1 MKQKEGKVL
10 ESKRVLEVEA
20 ISKRIG
26 KKNIINDAS
35 FTVDGG
41 KVTGLLG
48 PNGAGKTT
56 IIRMLVGLMCH
67 DEGKIQI
74 NGQSISTNFKEAM
87 AHVGAIVENPEFY
100 NYMTGLENLKQYVRM
115 SLKPVTDEALNQV
128 IRSVHL
134 ENNINQKVKT
144 YSLGMR
150 QRLGVAQAILHQ
162 PDLLL
167 LDEPMNGLDPKGM
180 REFREMIQ
188 NLKNQGVGV
197 LISSH
202 QLSDME
208 LLCDDLVLVQKGE
221 ITYVGPMNNPED
233 EKKWTVLLETNQQQ
247 QALDFL
253 KELEYAATVDGNY
266 IKIELKEDTRT
277 LLVKQL
283 VDNGIDIK
291 EFKVHVD
298 SLEENFL
305 RWTEDGGL

>member
-1 MKQKEGKVL
+1 M
-10 ESKRVLEVEA
+10 LEVEA

-26 KKNIINDAS
+26 KKTIINGAS

-56 IIRMLVGLMCH
+56 IIRMLVGLMRH

-221 ITYVGPMNNPED
+221 ITYVDPMNNPED
-233 EKKWTVLLETNQQQ
+233 EKMDSITRNESAATGIR
-247 QALDFL
+247 FL
-253 KELEYAATVDGNY
+253 KRA
-266 IKIELKEDTRT
+266 
-277 LLVKQL
+277 
-283 VDNGIDIK
+283 
-291 EFKVHVD
+291 
-298 SLEENFL
+298 
-305 RWTEDGGL
+305 

>member
-1 MKQKEGKVL
+1 MEKQQVL
-10 ESKRVLEVEA
+10 EVKNISKRV
-20 ISKRIG
+20 G
-26 KKNIINDAS
+26 KKMIINDAS
-35 FTVDGG
+35 FTVERG

-56 IIRMLVGLMCH
+56 IIRMLVGLMSH
-67 DEGKIQI
+67 DEG
-74 NGQSISTNFKEAM
+74 SIRIDSQVLSTNFKEAM
-87 AHVGAIVENPEFY
+87 THVGAIVENPEFY
-100 NYMTGLENLKQYVRM
+100 NYMTGMENLKQYARM
-115 SLKPVTDEALNQV
+115 APKTITDDKLNQV

-134 ENNINQKVKT
+134 ENNIDQKVKT

-188 NLKNQGVGV
+188 NLKNHGVGV

-208 LLCDDLVLVQKGE
+208 LLCDNLVIVQKGE
-221 ITYVGPMNNPED
+221 ITYVGPMDNPE
-233 EKKWTVLLETNQQQ
+233 EESKLSVLLETDKQE
-247 QALDFL
+247 QAQTILLADH
-253 KELEYAATVDGNY
+253 YNVTVAGSY
-266 IKIELKEDTRT
+266 LKIELNEDTRT
-277 LLVKQL
+277 TLVKQL
-283 VDNGIDIK
+283 VDAGIGIK
-291 EFKVHVD
+291 ELKVHVD

>member
-1 MKQKEGKVL
+1 MENKQVL
-10 ESKRVLEVEA
+10 NVET
-20 ISKRIG
+20 ISKHIG
-26 KKNIINDAS
+26 KKKIIKEAS
-35 FTVDGG
+35 FTVVSG

-56 IIRMLVGLMCH
+56 IIRMLVGLMSH
-67 DEGKIQI
+67 DQGSIQI
-74 NGQSISTNFKEAM
+74 NGQSLSTNFKEAM

-100 NYMTGLENLKQYVRM
+100 NYMTGRENLMQYARM
-115 SLKPVTDEALNQV
+115 AQKPITDEALNQV
-128 IRSVHL
+128 ISSVHL
-134 ENNINQKVKT
+134 ENNIDQKVKT

-188 NLKNQGVGV
+188 ALKAQGVGV

-208 LLCDDLVLVQKGE
+208 LLCDDLVIVQKGE
-221 ITYVGPMNNPED
+221 ITYVGPMNNPAD
-233 EKKWTVLLETNQQQ
+233 ENKLVLLVETDQQK

-253 KELEYAATVDGNY
+253 KEADYVVSVDGNY
-266 IKIELKEDTRT
+266 LKIELSEDTRT
-277 LLVKQL
+277 VLVKQL
-283 VDNGIDIK
+283 VENGIGIK
-291 EFKVHVD
+291 ELKVHVD

>member
-1 MKQKEGKVL
+1 M

>member
-1 MKQKEGKVL
+1 MEKQQVL
-10 ESKRVLEVEA
+10 EVKNISKRV
-20 ISKRIG
+20 G
-26 KKNIINDAS
+26 KKMIINDAS
-35 FTVDGG
+35 FTVERG

-56 IIRMLVGLMCH
+56 IIRMLVGLMSH
-67 DEGKIQI
+67 DEG
-74 NGQSISTNFKEAM
+74 SIMIDNQVLSTNFKEAM
-87 AHVGAIVENPEFY
+87 THVGAIVENPEFY
-100 NYMTGLENLKQYVRM
+100 NYMTGMENLKQYARM
-115 SLKPVTDEALNQV
+115 APKSITDDMLNQV

-134 ENNINQKVKT
+134 ENNIDQKVKT

-188 NLKNQGVGV
+188 NLKNHGVGV

-208 LLCDDLVLVQKGE
+208 LLCDDLVIVQKGQ
-221 ITYVGPMNNPED
+221 ITYVGPMNNPE
-233 EKKWTVLLETNQQQ
+233 EESKLIVLLETDQQE
-247 QALDFL
+247 QAQTILLADH
-253 KELEYAATVDGNY
+253 YNVAVAGNY
-266 IKIELKEDTRT
+266 LKIELNKDTRT
-277 LLVKQL
+277 TLIKQL
-283 VDNGIDIK
+283 VDAGIGIK
-291 EFKVHVD
+291 ELKVHVD

>member
-1 MKQKEGKVL
+1 MENKQVL
-10 ESKRVLEVEA
+10 EVKNISKRV
-20 ISKRIG
+20 G
-26 KKNIINDAS
+26 KKTIIKDAS
-35 FTVDGG
+35 FTVKSG

-56 IIRMLVGLMCH
+56 IIRMLVGLMSH
-67 DEGKIQI
+67 DAGSIQI
-74 NGQSISTNFKEAM
+74 DGQSLSTNFKEAM

-100 NYMTGLENLKQYVRM
+100 NYMTGMENLKQYVRM
-115 SLKPVTDEALNQV
+115 SPKPITDDELIQV
-128 IRSVHL
+128 IHSVHL
-134 ENNINQKVKT
+134 ENNIDQKVKT

-188 NLKNQGVGV
+188 ALKNQGVGV

-208 LLCDDLVLVQKGE
+208 LLCDDLVIVQKGE
-221 ITYVGPMNNPED
+221 ITYVGPMNNQED
-233 EKKWTVLLETNQQQ
+233 ENKLILLLETDQQ
-247 QALDFL
+247 QAALSFL
-253 KELEYAATVDGNY
+253 KEQEYSVNVDGNY
-266 IKIELKEDTRT
+266 LKIELLEDTRT
-277 LLVKQL
+277 VLVKQL
-283 VDNGIDIK
+283 VDKGIGIK
-291 EFKVHVD
+291 ELKVHVD

>member
-1 MKQKEGKVL
+1 MEIKQVL
-10 ESKRVLEVEA
+10 NVETISKRV
-20 ISKRIG
+20 G
-26 KKNIINDAS
+26 KKMIVKEAT
-35 FTVDGG
+35 FTVASG

-56 IIRMLVGLMCH
+56 IIRMLVGLMSH
-67 DEGKIQI
+67 DGGSIQI
-74 NGQSISTNFKEAM
+74 NGQSLSTNFKEAM

-115 SLKPVTDEALNQV
+115 AQKSITDEELNQV

-134 ENNINQKVKT
+134 ENNIQQKVKT

-188 NLKNQGVGV
+188 TLKKQGVGV

-208 LLCDDLVLVQKGE
+208 LLCDDLVIVQKGE

-233 EKKWTVLLETNQQQ
+233 ESKLILLVETDNQQ
-247 QALDFL
+247 QALEFL
-253 KELEYAATVDGNY
+253 KEQGYVASLDGTYLNV
-266 IKIELKEDTRT
+266 ELSEDCRI

-283 VDNGIDIK
+283 VEKGIGIK
-291 EFKVHVD
+291 ELKVHVD

>member
-1 MKQKEGKVL
+1 MEKQQVL
-10 ESKRVLEVEA
+10 EVKNISKRV
-20 ISKRIG
+20 G
-26 KKNIINDAS
+26 KKMIINDAS
-35 FTVDGG
+35 FTVERG

-56 IIRMLVGLMCH
+56 IIRMLVGLMSH
-67 DEGKIQI
+67 DEG
-74 NGQSISTNFKEAM
+74 SIRIDSQVLSTNFKEAM
-87 AHVGAIVENPEFY
+87 THVGAIVENPEFY
-100 NYMTGLENLKQYVRM
+100 NYMTGMENLKQYARM
-115 SLKPVTDEALNQV
+115 APKTITDDKLNQV

-134 ENNINQKVKT
+134 ENNIDQKVKT

-188 NLKNQGVGV
+188 NLKNHGVGV

-208 LLCDDLVLVQKGE
+208 LLCDNLVIVQKGE
-221 ITYVGPMNNPED
+221 ITYVGPMDNPE
-233 EKKWTVLLETNQQQ
+233 EESKLIVLLETDKQE
-247 QALDFL
+247 QAQTILLADH
-253 KELEYAATVDGNY
+253 YNVTVAGSY
-266 IKIELKEDTRT
+266 LKIELNEDTRT
-277 LLVKQL
+277 TLVKQL
-283 VDNGIDIK
+283 VDAGIGIK
-291 EFKVHVD
+291 ELKVHVD

>member
-1 MKQKEGKVL
+1 MENKQVL
-10 ESKRVLEVEA
+10 EVKNISKRV
-20 ISKRIG
+20 G
-26 KKNIINDAS
+26 KKTIIKDAS
-35 FTVDGG
+35 FIVKSG

-56 IIRMLVGLMCH
+56 IIRMLVGLMSH
-67 DEGKIQI
+67 DEGSIQI
-74 NGQSISTNFKEAM
+74 NGQSLSTNFKEAM
-87 AHVGAIVENPEFY
+87 THVGAIVENPELY
-100 NYMTGLENLKQYVRM
+100 NYMTGMENLKQYVRM
-115 SLKPVTDEALNQV
+115 SPKQVSDEELYQV

-134 ENNINQKVKT
+134 ENNIDQKVKT

-188 NLKNQGVGV
+188 ALKNKGVGV

-208 LLCDDLVLVQKGE
+208 LLCDDLVIVQKGS
-221 ITYVGPMNNPED
+221 ITYVGPMNNPE
-233 EKKWTVLLETNQQQ
+233 EENKLVLLLETDQQQ
-247 QALDFL
+247 QALAYL
-253 KELEYAATVDGNY
+253 KEQGYVAVIDGSY
-266 IKIELKEDTRT
+266 LKIELAEDTRT
-277 LLVKQL
+277 TLVKQL
-283 VDNGIDIK
+283 VDLGIGIK
-291 EFKVHVD
+291 ELKVHVD

>member
-1 MKQKEGKVL
+1 MENKQVL
-10 ESKRVLEVEA
+10 NVET
-20 ISKRIG
+20 ISKHIG
-26 KKNIINDAS
+26 KKKIIKEAS
-35 FTVDGG
+35 FTVASG

-56 IIRMLVGLMCH
+56 IIRMLVGLMSH
-67 DEGKIQI
+67 DQGSIQI
-74 NGQSISTNFKEAM
+74 NGQSLSTNFKEAM
-87 AHVGAIVENPEFY
+87 VHVGAIVENPEFY
-100 NYMTGLENLKQYVRM
+100 NYMTGRENLMQYARM
-115 SLKPVTDEALNQV
+115 AQKTITDEALNQV
-128 IRSVHL
+128 ISSVHL
-134 ENNINQKVKT
+134 ENNIDQKVKT

-188 NLKNQGVGV
+188 ALKAQGVGV

-208 LLCDDLVLVQKGE
+208 LLCDDLVIVQKGE
-221 ITYVGPMNNPED
+221 ITYVGPMNNPAD
-233 EKKWTVLLETNQQQ
+233 ENKLVLLVETDQQK

-253 KELEYAATVDGNY
+253 KEADYVVSENGNY
-266 IKIELKEDTRT
+266 LKIELSEDTRT
-277 LLVKQL
+277 VLVKQL
-283 VDNGIDIK
+283 VENGIGIK
-291 EFKVHVD
+291 ELKVHVD

>member
-1 MKQKEGKVL
+1 MENKQVL
-10 ESKRVLEVEA
+10 NVET
-20 ISKRIG
+20 ISKHIG
-26 KKNIINDAS
+26 KKKIIKEAS
-35 FTVDGG
+35 FTVASG

-56 IIRMLVGLMCH
+56 IIRMLVGLMSH
-67 DEGKIQI
+67 DQGSIQI
-74 NGQSISTNFKEAM
+74 NGQSLSTNFKEAM

-100 NYMTGLENLKQYVRM
+100 NYMTGRENLMQYARM
-115 SLKPVTDEALNQV
+115 AQKTITDEALNQV
-128 IRSVHL
+128 ISSVHL
-134 ENNINQKVKT
+134 ENNIDQKVKT

-188 NLKNQGVGV
+188 ALKAQGVGV

-208 LLCDDLVLVQKGE
+208 LLCDDLVIVQKGE
-221 ITYVGPMNNPED
+221 ITYVGPMNNPAD
-233 EKKWTVLLETNQQQ
+233 ENKLVLLVETDQQK

-253 KELEYAATVDGNY
+253 KEADYVVSEDGNY
-266 IKIELKEDTRT
+266 LKIELSEDTRT
-277 LLVKQL
+277 VLVKQL
-283 VDNGIDIK
+283 VENGIGIK
-291 EFKVHVD
+291 ELKVHVD

>member
-1 MKQKEGKVL
+1 MMEKQQVL
-10 ESKRVLEVEA
+10 EVKNISKRV
-20 ISKRIG
+20 G
-26 KKNIINDAS
+26 KKMIINDAS
-35 FTVDGG
+35 FTVERG

-56 IIRMLVGLMCH
+56 IIRMLVGLMSH
-67 DEGKIQI
+67 DEG
-74 NGQSISTNFKEAM
+74 SIRIDSQVLSTNFKEAM
-87 AHVGAIVENPEFY
+87 THVGAIVENPEFY
-100 NYMTGLENLKQYVRM
+100 NYMTGMENLKQYARM
-115 SLKPVTDEALNQV
+115 APKTITDDKLNQV

-134 ENNINQKVKT
+134 ENNIDQKVKT

-188 NLKNQGVGV
+188 NLKNHGVGV

-208 LLCDDLVLVQKGE
+208 LLCDNLVIVQKGE
-221 ITYVGPMNNPED
+221 ITYVGPMDNPE
-233 EKKWTVLLETNQQQ
+233 EESKLIVLLETDKQE
-247 QALDFL
+247 QAQTILLADH
-253 KELEYAATVDGNY
+253 YNVTVAGSY
-266 IKIELKEDTRT
+266 LKIELNEDTRT
-277 LLVKQL
+277 TLVKQL
-283 VDNGIDIK
+283 VDAGIGIK
-291 EFKVHVD
+291 ELKVHVD

>member
-1 MKQKEGKVL
+1 MEKQQVL
-10 ESKRVLEVEA
+10 EVKNISKRV
-20 ISKRIG
+20 G
-26 KKNIINDAS
+26 KKMIINDAS
-35 FTVDGG
+35 FTVERG

-56 IIRMLVGLMCH
+56 IIRMLVGLMSH
-67 DEGKIQI
+67 DEG
-74 NGQSISTNFKEAM
+74 SIMIDNQVLSTNFKEAM
-87 AHVGAIVENPEFY
+87 THVGAIVENPEFY
-100 NYMTGLENLKQYVRM
+100 NYMTGMENLKQYARM
-115 SLKPVTDEALNQV
+115 APKSITDDRLNQV

-134 ENNINQKVKT
+134 ENNIDQKVKT

-188 NLKNQGVGV
+188 NLKNHGVGV

-208 LLCDDLVLVQKGE
+208 LLCDDLVIVQKGQ
-221 ITYVGPMNNPED
+221 ITYVGPMNNPE
-233 EKKWTVLLETNQQQ
+233 EESKLIVLLETDQQE
-247 QALDFL
+247 QAQTILLADH
-253 KELEYAATVDGNY
+253 YNVAVAGNY
-266 IKIELKEDTRT
+266 LKIELNEDTRT
-277 LLVKQL
+277 TLIKQL
-283 VDNGIDIK
+283 VDAGIGIK
-291 EFKVHVD
+291 ELKVHVD

>member
-1 MKQKEGKVL
+1 MENKQVL
-10 ESKRVLEVEA
+10 NVET
-20 ISKRIG
+20 ISKHIG
-26 KKNIINDAS
+26 KKKIIKEAS
-35 FTVDGG
+35 FTVASG

-56 IIRMLVGLMCH
+56 IIRMLVGLMSH
-67 DEGKIQI
+67 DQGSIQI
-74 NGQSISTNFKEAM
+74 NGQSLSTNFKEAM

-100 NYMTGLENLKQYVRM
+100 NYMTGRENLMQYVRM
-115 SLKPVTDEALNQV
+115 AQKTITDEALNQV
-128 IRSVHL
+128 ISSVHL
-134 ENNINQKVKT
+134 ENNIDQKVKT

-188 NLKNQGVGV
+188 ALKAQGVGV

-208 LLCDDLVLVQKGE
+208 LLCDDLVIVQKGE
-221 ITYVGPMNNPED
+221 ITYVGPMNNPAD
-233 EKKWTVLLETNQQQ
+233 ENKLVLLVETDQQK

-253 KELEYAATVDGNY
+253 KEADYVVSVDGNY
-266 IKIELKEDTRT
+266 LKIELSEDTRT
-277 LLVKQL
+277 VLVKQL
-283 VDNGIDIK
+283 VENGIGIK
-291 EFKVHVD
+291 ELKVHVD

>member
-1 MKQKEGKVL
+1 MENKQVL
-10 ESKRVLEVEA
+10 EVKKISKRV
-20 ISKRIG
+20 G
-26 KKNIINDAS
+26 KKTIIKDAS
-35 FTVDGG
+35 FTVKSG

-56 IIRMLVGLMCH
+56 IIRMLVGLMSH
-67 DEGKIQI
+67 DAGSIQI
-74 NGQSISTNFKEAM
+74 DGQSLSTNFKEAM

-100 NYMTGLENLKQYVRM
+100 NYMTGMENLKQYVRM
-115 SLKPVTDEALNQV
+115 SPKPITDDELIQV
-128 IRSVHL
+128 IHSVHL
-134 ENNINQKVKT
+134 ENNIDQKVKT

-188 NLKNQGVGV
+188 ALKNQGVGV

-208 LLCDDLVLVQKGE
+208 LLCDDLVIVQKGE
-221 ITYVGPMNNPED
+221 ITYVGPMNNQED
-233 EKKWTVLLETNQQQ
+233 ENKLILLLETDQQ
-247 QALDFL
+247 QAALSFL
-253 KELEYAATVDGNY
+253 KEQEYSVNVDGNY
-266 IKIELKEDTRT
+266 LKIELLEDTRT
-277 LLVKQL
+277 VLVKQL
-283 VDNGIDIK
+283 VDKGIGIK
-291 EFKVHVD
+291 ELKVHVD

>member
-1 MKQKEGKVL
+1 MENKQVL
-10 ESKRVLEVEA
+10 EVKNISKRV
-20 ISKRIG
+20 G
-26 KKNIINDAS
+26 KKTIIKDAS
-35 FTVDGG
+35 FIVKSG

-56 IIRMLVGLMCH
+56 IIRMLVGLMSH
-67 DEGKIQI
+67 DEGSIQI
-74 NGQSISTNFKEAM
+74 NGQSLSTNFKEAM
-87 AHVGAIVENPEFY
+87 THVGAIVENPEFY
-100 NYMTGLENLKQYVRM
+100 NYMTGMENLKQYVRM
-115 SLKPVTDEALNQV
+115 SPKKITDEELDQV
-128 IRSVHL
+128 IHSVHL
-134 ENNINQKVKT
+134 ENNIDQKVKT

-188 NLKNQGVGV
+188 SLKNKGVGV

-208 LLCDDLVLVQKGE
+208 LLCDDLVIVQKGE

-233 EKKWTVLLETNQQQ
+233 ENKLILLLETDQQ
-247 QALDFL
+247 QAALSFL
-253 KELEYAATVDGNY
+253 KEQDYVVNVEGNY
-266 IKIELKEDTRT
+266 LKVELPEDTRT
-277 LLVKQL
+277 VLVKQL
-283 VDNGIDIK
+283 VDKGIGIK
-291 EFKVHVD
+291 ELKVHVD

>member
-1 MKQKEGKVL
+1 MENKQVL
-10 ESKRVLEVEA
+10 NVET
-20 ISKRIG
+20 ISKHIG
-26 KKNIINDAS
+26 KKKIIKEAS
-35 FTVDGG
+35 FTVASG

-56 IIRMLVGLMCH
+56 IIRMLVGLMSH
-67 DEGKIQI
+67 DQGSIQI
-74 NGQSISTNFKEAM
+74 NGQSLSTNFKEAR

-100 NYMTGLENLKQYVRM
+100 NYMTGRENLMQYVRM
-115 SLKPVTDEALNQV
+115 AQKTITDEALNQV
-128 IRSVHL
+128 ISSVHL
-134 ENNINQKVKT
+134 ENNIDQKVKT

-188 NLKNQGVGV
+188 ALKAQGVGV

-208 LLCDDLVLVQKGE
+208 LLCDDLVIVQKGE
-221 ITYVGPMNNPED
+221 ITYVGPMNNPAD
-233 EKKWTVLLETNQQQ
+233 ENKLVLLVETDQQK

-253 KELEYAATVDGNY
+253 KEADYVVSVDGNY
-266 IKIELKEDTRT
+266 LKIELSEDTRT
-277 LLVKQL
+277 VLVKQL
-283 VDNGIDIK
+283 VENGIGIK
-291 EFKVHVD
+291 ELKVHVD

>member
-1 MKQKEGKVL
+1 MENKQ
-10 ESKRVLEVEA
+10 VLEVKN
-20 ISKRIG
+20 ISKSVG
-26 KKNIINDAS
+26 KKTIIKDAS
-35 FTVDGG
+35 FNVKSG

-56 IIRMLVGLMCH
+56 IIRMLVGLMSH
-67 DEGKIQI
+67 DAGSIQI
-74 NGQSISTNFKEAM
+74 DGQSLSTNFKEAM

-100 NYMTGLENLKQYVRM
+100 NYMTGMENLKQYVRM
-115 SLKPVTDEALNQV
+115 SPKPITDDELIQV
-128 IRSVHL
+128 IHSVHL
-134 ENNINQKVKT
+134 ENNIDQKVKT

-188 NLKNQGVGV
+188 ALKNQGVGV

-208 LLCDDLVLVQKGE
+208 LLCDDLVIVQKGE
-221 ITYVGPMNNPED
+221 ITYVGPMNNQED
-233 EKKWTVLLETNQQQ
+233 ENKLILLLETDQQ
-247 QALDFL
+247 QAALSFL
-253 KELEYAATVDGNY
+253 KEQEYSVNVDGNY
-266 IKIELKEDTRT
+266 LKIELLEDTRT
-277 LLVKQL
+277 VLVKQL
-283 VDNGIDIK
+283 VDKGIGIK
-291 EFKVHVD
+291 ELKVHVD

>member
-1 MKQKEGKVL
+1 MENKQVL
-10 ESKRVLEVEA
+10 NVET
-20 ISKRIG
+20 ISKHIG
-26 KKNIINDAS
+26 KKKIIKEAS
-35 FTVDGG
+35 FTVASG

-56 IIRMLVGLMCH
+56 IIRMLVGLMSH
-67 DEGKIQI
+67 DQGSIQI
-74 NGQSISTNFKEAM
+74 NGQFLSTNFKEAM

-100 NYMTGLENLKQYVRM
+100 NYMTGRENLMQYVRM
-115 SLKPVTDEALNQV
+115 AQKTITDEALNQV
-128 IRSVHL
+128 ISSVHL
-134 ENNINQKVKT
+134 ENNIDQKVKT

-188 NLKNQGVGV
+188 ALKAQGVGV

-208 LLCDDLVLVQKGE
+208 LLCDDLVIVQKGE
-221 ITYVGPMNNPED
+221 ITYVGPMNNPAD
-233 EKKWTVLLETNQQQ
+233 ENKLVLLVETDQQK

-253 KELEYAATVDGNY
+253 KEADYVVSVDGNY
-266 IKIELKEDTRT
+266 LKIELSEDTRT
-277 LLVKQL
+277 VLVKQL
-283 VDNGIDIK
+283 VENGIGIK
-291 EFKVHVD
+291 ELKVHVD

>member
-1 MKQKEGKVL
+1 M
-10 ESKRVLEVEA
+10 LEVEA

>member
-26 KKNIINDAS
+26 KKTIINDAS
-35 FTVDGG
+35 FTVDAG

-56 IIRMLVGLMCH
+56 IIRMLVGLMRH

-253 KELEYAATVDGNY
+253 KEFEYAATIDGNY

>member
-1 MKQKEGKVL
+1 MENKQVL
-10 ESKRVLEVEA
+10 NVET
-20 ISKRIG
+20 ISKHIG
-26 KKNIINDAS
+26 KKKIIKEAS
-35 FTVDGG
+35 FTVASG

-56 IIRMLVGLMCH
+56 IIRMLVGLMSH
-67 DEGKIQI
+67 DQGSIQI
-74 NGQSISTNFKEAM
+74 NGQSLSTNFKEAM

-100 NYMTGLENLKQYVRM
+100 NYMTGRENLMQYARM
-115 SLKPVTDEALNQV
+115 AQKTITDEALNQV
-128 IRSVHL
+128 ISSVHL
-134 ENNINQKVKT
+134 ENNIDQKVKT

-188 NLKNQGVGV
+188 ALKAQGVGV

-208 LLCDDLVLVQKGE
+208 LLCDDLVIVQKGE
-221 ITYVGPMNNPED
+221 ITYVGPMNNPAD
-233 EKKWTVLLETNQQQ
+233 ENKLVLLVETDQQK

-253 KELEYAATVDGNY
+253 KEADYVVSEDGNY
-266 IKIELKEDTRT
+266 LKIELSEDTRT
-277 LLVKQL
+277 VLVKQL
-283 VDNGIDIK
+283 VENGIGIK
-291 EFKVHVD
+291 ELKVHVD

-305 RWTEDGGL
+305 RWTQDGGL

>member
-1 MKQKEGKVL
+1 MRHEQVL
-10 ESKRVLEVEA
+10 NVEN

-26 KKNIINDAS
+26 KKRIINEAS
-35 FTVDGG
+35 FSVDSG

-56 IIRMLVGLMCH
+56 IIRMLVGLMSH
-67 DEGKIQI
+67 DNGTIQI
-74 NGQSISTNFKEAM
+74 AGRSLSTDFKEAM
-87 AHVGAIVENPEFY
+87 THVGAIVENPEFY
-100 NYMTGLENLKQYVRM
+100 NYMTGRENLKQYVRM
-115 SLKPVTDEALNQV
+115 SSKTITNEKLDEV

-134 ENNINQKVKT
+134 ENNIDQKVKT

-162 PDLLL
+162 PHLLL

-188 NLKNQGVGV
+188 ELKSQGVGV

-208 LLCDDLVLVQKGE
+208 LLCDDLVIVQKGE
-221 ITYVGPMNNPED
+221 ITYVGPMNNPD
-233 EKKWTVLLETNQQQ
+233 EEQAFVVLIETDQQQ
-247 QALDFL
+247 QALTFL
-253 KELEYAATVDGNY
+253 EEKEYTVVIDGNY
-266 IKIELKEDTRT
+266 LKVELPEDSRT
-277 LLVKQL
+277 TLVKLLVEA
-283 VDNGIDIK
+283 GIGIK
-291 EFKVHVD
+291 EVKVHVD

-305 RWTEDGGL
+305 RWTEEGGL